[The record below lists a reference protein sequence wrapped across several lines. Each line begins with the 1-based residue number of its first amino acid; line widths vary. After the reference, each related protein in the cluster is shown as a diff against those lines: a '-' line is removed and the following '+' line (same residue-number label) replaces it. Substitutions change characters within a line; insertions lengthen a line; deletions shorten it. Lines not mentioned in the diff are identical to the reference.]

1 MNTKLRNLWYV
12 VIPVMGMASLAAGP
26 SLVSAGG
33 ATQVYVMDNPATGD
47 HFYTTSSQEQ
57 IANSCPNPS
66 NYRSDQAA
74 HTFYGFIGQTSSP
87 AVPVYR
93 LVNSVTSQHFYTTNA
108 DEGDGMIQSGYRF
121 DSIEFYSHVSQ
132 QSGDIAMY
140 RMYSPKTGNHFFTTD
155 QNERITSG
163 STLGYTDEGFAFWV
177 ATTATTSPPDPT
189 IGLSRMFNSV
199 NNDHFFASDE
209 ERDAISCSHPAYT
222 LEPSTFDEFTS
233 KITAT
238 NYPVTRYYNPS
249 TKIHLYT
256 ASTSEGTAAVSAGYT
271 NEGTAFYADSANT
284 ANIYRLRRPSGG
296 YYFTEDSSVVSKG
309 KLNDYLYEETA
320 FTSY

>member
-108 DEGDGMIQSGYRF
+108 D
-121 DSIEFYSHVSQ
+121 
-132 QSGDIAMY
+132 
-140 RMYSPKTGNHFFTTD
+140 
-155 QNERITSG
+155 
-163 STLGYTDEGFAFWV
+163 
-177 ATTATTSPPDPT
+177 
-189 IGLSRMFNSV
+189 
-199 NNDHFFASDE
+199 
-209 ERDAISCSHPAYT
+209 
-222 LEPSTFDEFTS
+222 
-233 KITAT
+233 
-238 NYPVTRYYNPS
+238 
-249 TKIHLYT
+249 
-256 ASTSEGTAAVSAGYT
+256 
-271 NEGTAFYADSANT
+271 
-284 ANIYRLRRPSGG
+284 
-296 YYFTEDSSVVSKG
+296 
-309 KLNDYLYEETA
+309 
-320 FTSY
+320 